1 MMDLFIL
8 HNFLIYVNILAVF
21 FQLLSLMLSV
31 VVRKMA
37 DENDLLTTWLEKEAL
52 KGILAIV

>member
-1 MMDLFIL
+1 MDLFIL